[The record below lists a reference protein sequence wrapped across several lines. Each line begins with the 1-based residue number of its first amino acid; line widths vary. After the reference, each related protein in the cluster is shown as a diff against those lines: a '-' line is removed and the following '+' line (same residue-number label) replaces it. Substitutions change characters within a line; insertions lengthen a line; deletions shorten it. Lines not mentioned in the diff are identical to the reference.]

1 MLNMQLQTLKQISM
15 LAYFGDI
22 QGICFHGR
30 LECVRL
36 WSADVKPSVLFY
48 ENKCEPVDPPKY
60 MTKTTT
66 LYKNKSISTINGV

>member
-1 MLNMQLQTLKQISM
+1 MLNMQLQTLKQIRM

-22 QGICFHGR
+22 QGICFHVR

-48 ENKCEPVDPPKY
+48 DPTPSQIHDKGYDPV
-60 MTKTTT
+60 
-66 LYKNKSISTINGV
+66 